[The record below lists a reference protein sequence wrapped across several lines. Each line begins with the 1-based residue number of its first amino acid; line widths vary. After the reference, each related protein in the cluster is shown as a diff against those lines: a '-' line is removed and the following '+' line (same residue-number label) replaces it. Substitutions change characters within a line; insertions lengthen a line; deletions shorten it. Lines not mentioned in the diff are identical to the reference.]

1 MVIQSPSGGFVY
13 LTPEA
18 AMANLQ
24 ALQRREAVKQWRQS
38 IKEAFGCKCAY
49 CGVKSEQLT
58 LDHVHPKTKGGE
70 DLATNIDPACQGCNH
85 EKGSNHWKMWY
96 RNHSGYSAERERLID
111 KWIQCLLCPSLSS
124 QLNSNC
130 A

>member
-1 MVIQSPSGGFVY
+1 MVIRSPAGGFVY
-13 LTPEA
+13 MTPEA

-49 CGVKSEQLT
+49 CGVQSSELT

-70 DLATNIDPACQGCNH
+70 DLATNIVPACKRCNH
-85 EKGSNHWKMWY
+85 EKGSFHWKTWFQSTPDY
-96 RNHSGYSAERERLID
+96 CEERATQIEQ
-111 KWIQCLLCPSLSS
+111 WTNYLLCPISISP
-124 QLNSNC
+124 
-130 A
+130 

>member
-1 MVIQSPSGGFVY
+1 MVIRSPAGGFVY
-13 LTPEA
+13 MTPEA

-49 CGVKSEQLT
+49 CGVKSSELT

-70 DLATNIDPACQGCNH
+70 DLATNIVPACKRCNH
-85 EKGSNHWKMWY
+85 EKGSFHWKTWFQSTPDY
-96 RNHSGYSAERERLID
+96 CEERATQIEQ
-111 KWIQCLLCPSLSS
+111 WTNYLLCPISISP
-124 QLNSNC
+124 
-130 A
+130 

>member
-1 MVIQSPSGGFVY
+1 MVIRSPAEGFVY
-13 LTPEA
+13 MTPEA

-49 CGVKSEQLT
+49 CGVQSSELT

-70 DLATNIDPACQGCNH
+70 DLATNIVPACKRCNH
-85 EKGSNHWKMWY
+85 EKGSFHWKTWFQSTPDY
-96 RNHSGYSAERERLID
+96 CEERATQIEQ
-111 KWIQCLLCPSLSS
+111 WTNYLLCPISISP
-124 QLNSNC
+124 
-130 A
+130 